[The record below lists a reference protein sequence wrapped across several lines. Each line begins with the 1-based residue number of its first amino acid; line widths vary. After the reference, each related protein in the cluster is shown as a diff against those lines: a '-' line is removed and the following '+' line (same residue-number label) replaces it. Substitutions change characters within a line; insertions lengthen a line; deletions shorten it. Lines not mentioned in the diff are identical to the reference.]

1 MKHPHPPP
9 GWQAHSLTGR
19 MPSRIIFPFSIFPR
33 ASGFG
38 RRHRRP
44 GEVSGQRHL
53 ACFSLAESEAGVPT
67 WERGRRVPHFALK
80 HSYAQVPLSPCPPS
94 NEAVRKASRKGT
106 IIKSIKHDV
115 QRRPAG
121 EAVSICPSGSTQAGL
136 RPRLLPEAA
145 REKGPGPPKPPPE
158 AGPPRAPEPG
168 EPPRPRPPLSWEPG
182 PAAAALRE
190 AAAPR
195 APDAHRAAG
204 AAPLLAARAAL
215 CRAELLRASAP
226 AAARE
231 LPPAR
236 PPRGCAE
243 VRASAAG
250 DLKPRPAKS
259 SFTCLSWR
267 APARPGGVRGGDSH
281 GGCVEARLALASQ
294 PPPSPRRLRASVAT

>member
-1 MKHPHPPP
+1 M
-9 GWQAHSLTGR
+9 
-19 MPSRIIFPFSIFPR
+19 
-33 ASGFG
+33 
-38 RRHRRP
+38 
-44 GEVSGQRHL
+44 
-53 ACFSLAESEAGVPT
+53 
-67 WERGRRVPHFALK
+67 
-80 HSYAQVPLSPCPPS
+80 
-94 NEAVRKASRKGT
+94 
-106 IIKSIKHDV
+106 
-115 QRRPAG
+115 
-121 EAVSICPSGSTQAGL
+121 SICPSGSTQAGL

-182 PAAAALRE
+182 PAAAVLRE

-236 PPRGCAE
+236 SPAARVRRGAGFGGGRFKATPGEIQLYLSQLESSRPPWR
-243 VRASAAG
+243 
-250 DLKPRPAKS
+250 S
-259 SFTCLSWR
+259 S
-267 APARPGGVRGGDSH
+267 
-281 GGCVEARLALASQ
+281 
-294 PPPSPRRLRASVAT
+294 RR